1 MARATQAGASAAGRF
16 PEVNV
21 NMRRSLLPFRIRYA
35 MPMLSRVRDFWTWWS
50 GEIYAILPQNLR
62 DAIAQRRQKLFLETE
77 GEQLQLSLGSWGNQ
91 REILQISLTAPADAS
106 ERLPRDAQQIVLLM
120 PTSKVLTRSLT
131 LPLAAEENLREVLGF
146 EMDQHTPFQA
156 TNVYYDSIVT
166 GRDADR
172 QELRV
177 DLVYSPRSDVDALLE
192 AIRKYD
198 LNVDVVTSRDRDGS
212 NLSAVNLLPQEL
224 RRSRRVG
231 IHRVNIALAAL
242 CTLLL
247 AVAIVLPIAQKSQA
261 MVLLDEQVQAAA
273 AEARDGNQLRRDLE
287 KMADASRFLF
297 EKKRSELMAVQLV
310 DEVSKVLPDH
320 TWVTRLDISATEMQ
334 IQGQSKA
341 SASLIALI
349 EASLLFENVSFRSP
363 VVQVPGTDE
372 DRFHLSADVVRNEEP

>member
-1 MARATQAGASAAGRF
+1 M
-16 PEVNV
+16 NV
-21 NMRRSLLPFRIRYA
+21 RRSLLPFRIRYA
-35 MPMLSRVRDFWTWWS
+35 TPMLSRVRDFWTWWS
-50 GEIYAILPQNLR
+50 GEIYAILPENLR
-62 DAIAQRRQKLFLETE
+62 DAIAQRRQKLFLETQ
-77 GEQLQLSLGSWGNQ
+77 GEQLQLSLGSWGSQ

-120 PTSKVLTRSLT
+120 PESKVLTRSLT

-156 TNVYYDSIVT
+156 TRVYYDSIVT
-166 GRDADR
+166 KRDVER

-177 DLVYSPRSDVDALLE
+177 DLVYSPRSDVDTLLE
-192 AIRKYD
+192 AISKYD

-212 NLSAVNLLPQEL
+212 NLSAINLLPQEL

-231 IHRVNIALAAL
+231 IHRVNVALAAL

-247 AVAIVLPIAQKSQA
+247 AVAIVLPIVQKNQA
-261 MVLLDEQVQAAA
+261 LVLLDEQVKAAA
-273 AEARDGNQLRRDLE
+273 AEARDGNELRRDLE

-310 DEVSKVLPDH
+310 DEVSKILPDH
-320 TWVTRLDISATEMQ
+320 TWVTRLDISTTEMQ
-334 IQGQSKA
+334 IQGQSEA

-349 EASLLFENVSFRSP
+349 EASPLFENVSFRSP

-372 DRFHLSADVVRNEEP
+372 DRFHLSADVVRSEEP